1 MNKKRMGKVC
11 IGGFCKGCFG
21 WRVIWAEG
29 VILCYKLLVYK
40 RNSVTLCISEKP
52 KIVFF
57 TVYLF
62 SKFYLNL

>member
-40 RNSVTLCISEKP
+40 RNSVTLYISEKP
-52 KIVFF
+52 KIVF
-57 TVYLF
+57 
-62 SKFYLNL
+62 

>member
-1 MNKKRMGKVC
+1 MYVLVGFVKVVLD
-11 IGGFCKGCFG
+11 GGVMWAGC
-21 WRVIWAEG
+21 